1 MKSKRIKDEKKAR
14 ELSIKI
20 LVMFGE
26 EENIVCDL
34 ALMEA
39 FIFPWAL
46 CNVAK
51 KEDAMAH
58 CELFCELLKKYM
70 SMAMDRAEAMRE
82 SEREKAKKKR
92 IKS

>member
-1 MKSKRIKDEKKAR
+1 MKPKRSKEEEKAR
-14 ELSIKI
+14 ELAIKI
-20 LVMFGE
+20 FALLV
-26 EENIVCDL
+26 EENQIVSDL

-39 FIFPWAL
+39 FILPWAYW
-46 CNVAK
+46 NGAK
-51 KEDAMAH
+51 KEDAVAH

-82 SEREKAKKKR
+82 SEREQAEKKR